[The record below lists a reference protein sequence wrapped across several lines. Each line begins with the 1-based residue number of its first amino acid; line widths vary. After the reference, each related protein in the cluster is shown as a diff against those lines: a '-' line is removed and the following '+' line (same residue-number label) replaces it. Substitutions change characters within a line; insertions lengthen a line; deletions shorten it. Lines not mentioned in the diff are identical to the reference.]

1 MTRYIHRMRTAALA
15 GLASIAALALSATPA
30 SADCGPG
37 NANRA
42 YCTGTVPPSQIAALL
57 NKEIAPTGN
66 AASIASLLHNH
77 GFSEKFKALE
87 AGTAVVDWD
96 QVPPGA
102 HLAKKAK
109 PKPVLVASGHLKFR
123 AAGTA
128 KMRIKLTKAGIAL
141 LKHAEHEHAKHH
153 AKHLKLTGKAVFT
166 PVGQRPIVRF
176 KTFTLR
182 P

>member
-1 MTRYIHRMRTAALA
+1 MPVWHQSPRWRFQRLRPAPNAHQATQIRH
-15 GLASIAALALSATPA
+15 IAPS
-30 SADCGPG
+30 
-37 NANRA
+37 
-42 YCTGTVPPSQIAALL
+42 PSQIAALL

-66 AASIASLLHNH
+66 AASIASLLKH

-87 AGTAVVDWD
+87 AGTAVVEWD

-109 PKPVLVASGHLKFR
+109 PKPVLVASGHHTFL

-128 KMRIKLTKAGIAL
+128 KMKFKFTRAGIAL
-141 LKHAEHEHAKHH
+141 LRHAEHEH

-166 PVGQRPIVRF
+166 PVGQTAVVRF

-182 P
+182 R